1 MPRADYPAKRNAGY
15 GSTAVAR
22 RPPLDPSEAS
32 DYSRCTSE
40 LEAMMAHRIVG
51 QPIGK
56 LEGIGKVSGPEPDV
70 AEADDE
76 AFLERVTPWRDEAR
90 P

>member
-1 MPRADYPAKRNAGY
+1 
-15 GSTAVAR
+15 
-22 RPPLDPSEAS
+22 
-32 DYSRCTSE
+32 
-40 LEAMMAHRIVG
+40 MAHRIVG